1 MAIAVFDNDVLV
13 YIFDTVYYSDKKKVE
28 KVVEYLVL
36 RYSRIWIPRTVK
48 REFLRIKKRKKRY
61 YRYLKRYNNLIEEC
75 PITISTNDINL
86 LLTPEIH
93 EGEADGILQTQKA
106 PNYSSYSSRT
116 DKFIFVSNDK
126 KAVEAAGRMGIEV
139 LRFTE
144 IQNQLREGG
153 IIV

>member
-13 YIFDTVYYSDKKKVE
+13 YIFDTVYYSDKRKVR
-28 KVVEYLVL
+28 KVMEYLAL
-36 RYSRIWIPRTVK
+36 RYFRIWIPRTVK
-48 REFLRIKKRKKRY
+48 REFLRLKKRENI
-61 YRYLKRYNNLIEEC
+61 YRYLMKRYNNLIEEC
-75 PITISTNDINL
+75 PITISTNEINS

-106 PNYSSYSSRT
+106 PMHRSYSMHQ
-116 DKFIFVSNDK
+116 FIFVSNDK
-126 KAVEAAGRMGIEV
+126 KAINTARRKGIEV

>member
-1 MAIAVFDNDVLV
+1 MVIAVFDNDVLV
-13 YIFDTVYYSDKKKVE
+13 YIFDTVYYSDKRKVR
-28 KVVEYLVL
+28 KVMEYLAL
-36 RYSRIWIPRTVK
+36 RYFRIWIPRTVK
-48 REFLRIKKRKKRY
+48 REFLRLKKRKKIY

-75 PITISTNDINL
+75 PITISTNDIYL

-106 PNYSSYSSRT
+106 PMHRSYST
-116 DKFIFVSNDK
+116 HQFIFVSNDK
-126 KAVEAAGRMGIEV
+126 KAINTARRMGIEV